1 MDKLIYI
8 VMNITVNVKKGQI
21 ARVPMGAPARL
32 LKGVLT
38 FPSSSGWPRPGTTPG
53 SPGTSWNPVTNSRTR
68 PRTLHSR
75 SLRRLQPPLL
85 HTEASRLPSQIT
97 QL

>member
-1 MDKLIYI
+1 MDKIIYI

-38 FPSSSGWPRPGTTPG
+38 FPSSSGWPPSGDDTRIPRYILESSDQLPTAP
-53 SPGTSWNPVTNSRTR
+53 SFVLYIPVPSGASN
-68 PRTLHSR
+68 
-75 SLRRLQPPLL
+75 PPL
-85 HTEASRLPSQIT
+85 AGDQP
-97 QL
+97 

>member
-1 MDKLIYI
+1 MDKIIYI

-38 FPSSSGWPRPGTTPG
+38 FPSSSPKFCPETG
-53 SPGTSWNPVTNSRTR
+53 
-68 PRTLHSR
+68 
-75 SLRRLQPPLL
+75 
-85 HTEASRLPSQIT
+85 
-97 QL
+97 